1 MFAASLL
8 SRSGSKEDTKSFRY
22 NGMDTAETYDVL
34 QYSRQGS
41 DGMVL
46 IEKLNLKDGMNVL
59 DLGCGTGLLASVIAK
74 RIGESGMVTA
84 VDPDKD
90 RIKIAREKYGSQ
102 KNLKFLEGSSENF
115 PGGPYDIVFSNHVL
129 HSIKEKSPLF
139 RKIFDELRVDGR
151 FAFLCSTRAPSSVWE
166 IVTPRPD
173 QDDYM
178 CTNDVYDSL
187 ARQSGFV
194 VEHHSVDE
202 IAYAFDD
209 VQQYIDFVLVS
220 VHVNAGKAESSR
232 LSKLKE
238 RYGNGKVSV
247 ECTRVM
253 YVLQK

>member
-1 MFAASLL
+1 
-8 SRSGSKEDTKSFRY
+8 
-22 NGMDTAETYDVL
+22 MDTAETYDVL

-41 DGMVL
+41 DGMDL
-46 IEKLNLKDGMNVL
+46 IEKLSLKDGMNVL
-59 DLGCGTGLLASVIAK
+59 DLGCGTGFLASVIAK
-74 RIGESGMVTA
+74 RVGESGKVTA

-90 RIKIAREKYGSQ
+90 RIKIARGKYGSQ
-102 KNLKFLEGSSENF
+102 KNLKFLEGSSEDF
-115 PGGPYDIVFSNHVL
+115 PEGPYDIVFSSNVI
-129 HSIKEKSPLF
+129 HSIKEKSQLF

-151 FAFLCSTRAPSSVWE
+151 FAFVCCTRLPSNVWE

-173 QDDYM
+173 QEDFI
-178 CTNDVYDSL
+178 CTSNAYDSL

-194 VEHHSVDE
+194 VEHHSIDE

-209 VQQYIDFVLVS
+209 IQQYIDFVLAS

-238 RYGNGKVSV
+238 RYGNGRLSV
-247 ECTRVM
+247 EWTRVM